1 MADRMK
7 LPSEIETPLD
17 RRAMTI
23 DILSAEIER
32 KNRTIKSWRIK
43 CDELEEKCAG
53 LQDDWNSADAICD
66 KQLFEIR
73 ELKKEIKRW
82 ELAKKYDEVLTNERK
97 LNKKSNGKCKAKLN
111 G

>member
-1 MADRMK
+1 MK

-23 DILSAEIER
+23 DILAAEIER

-43 CDELEEKCAG
+43 FDEMRDKYEGEIHLLTDELSQ
-53 LQDDWNSADAICD
+53 LQPEP
-66 KQLFEIR
+66 KQPQPVP
-73 ELKKEIKRW
+73 K
-82 ELAKKYDEVLTNERK
+82 
-97 LNKKSNGKCKAKLN
+97 KKSNGKCKAKLN

>member
-32 KNRTIKSWRIK
+32 KNRTIKSWRIRV
-43 CDELEEKCAG
+43 DELKERI
-53 LQDDWNSADAICD
+53 S
-66 KQLFEIR
+66 
-73 ELKKEIKRW
+73 ELENDSQMLGE
-82 ELAKKYDEVLTNERK
+82 ELAEMQTK
-97 LNKKSNGKCKAKLN
+97 KKSNGKCKAKLT
-111 G
+111 